1 MKRTGKGFL
10 VIPYEWVV
18 VAILWVSHTAYF
30 LNYMT
35 VGTLAPFI
43 KDDLGVSSTQI
54 GFLASATTIG
64 STLVQIPAG
73 LVSDRRGTKWVMVA
87 GLLLI
92 GVSAIGVFFVHS
104 YAVLFLLLVF
114 IGLGIGCNQTP
125 ATKAI
130 VMWFALRG
138 RATAMGIKQTGVTM
152 GGIVASFCL
161 PRIAVEMDSWQHGFL
176 ASGLVALVAA
186 ALILFLYIEAP
197 HRPEGPSRDG
207 LGWKISTKR
216 ILFDKDFILLCV
228 TGILLMLT
236 QYAFAAHFVMFATYA
251 LGLSVSRAGAVLGIS
266 FVTAVMGRVLW
277 SMISDYLF
285 KARRKMIVTLIGA
298 VGAAVSVGFALLITY
313 RSTAWLYLFAV
324 AFGLTGLSWNAIYLT
339 RVGEF
344 PGKALAGTA
353 TGLNFVLINVGAV
366 SGPPLYG
373 YLVDISHGYTVPWV
387 VIGFCMLLVG
397 FLSKIQKKERLVM
410 E

>member
-1 MKRTGKGFL
+1 
-10 VIPYEWVV
+10 
-18 VAILWVSHTAYF
+18 
-30 LNYMT
+30 
-35 VGTLAPFI
+35 
-43 KDDLGVSSTQI
+43 
-54 GFLASATTIG
+54 
-64 STLVQIPAG
+64 
-73 LVSDRRGTKWVMVA
+73 
-87 GLLLI
+87 
-92 GVSAIGVFFVHS
+92 
-104 YAVLFLLLVF
+104 
-114 IGLGIGCNQTP
+114 
-125 ATKAI
+125 
-130 VMWFALRG
+130 MWFPLRG

-152 GGIVASFCL
+152 GGMVASFCL
-161 PRIAVEMDSWQHGFL
+161 PRIAVEMNSWQHGFL

-186 ALILFLYIEAP
+186 ALILFLYVEAP
-197 HRPEGPSRDG
+197 HRPEGPCKDG
-207 LGWKISTKR
+207 RGWEISAKR
-216 ILFDKDFILLCV
+216 ILFDKDFILLCL

-236 QYAFAAHFVMFATYA
+236 QYAFAAHFVMFASYA

-266 FVTAVMGRVLW
+266 FVMAVMGRVLW
-277 SMISDYLF
+277 SLISDYLF

-353 TGLNFVLINVGAV
+353 TGLNFVLINLGAV

-373 YLVDISHGYTVPWV
+373 YLVDISHGYTVPWI

-397 FLSKIQKKERLVM
+397 FFSKIQKKERLVM